1 MSKIL
6 EVVWT
11 GSGQGLRN
19 DPLTSTLSSFLLD
32 LREHACLLSF
42 ARQWRL
48 KIDTTSSRALEF
60 LLWSVYKIPGTASL
74 QDLHLADK
82 GL

>member
-11 GSGQGLRN
+11 GSGQGLKN

-32 LREHACLLSF
+32 LREHACWLSF
-42 ARQWRL
+42 THQWRL
-48 KIDTTSSRALEF
+48 KIDTSSSRAVEF
-60 LLWSVYKIPGTASL
+60 LLWSVYQLSRTASYV
-74 QDLHLADK
+74 DLHLADK